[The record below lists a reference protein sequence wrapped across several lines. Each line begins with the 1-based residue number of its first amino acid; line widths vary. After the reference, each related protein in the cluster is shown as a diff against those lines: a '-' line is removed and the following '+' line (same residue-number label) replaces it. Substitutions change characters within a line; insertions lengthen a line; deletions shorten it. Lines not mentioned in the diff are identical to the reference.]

1 MRVRIANVLPKDKQK
16 VIGKIGDVIED
27 TIEVGSRMIITF
39 ADGYYLITSVVNNIE
54 YEYGRA
60 IISTQNSV
68 YYLDPID

>member
-1 MRVRIANVLPKDKQK
+1 MRIRIANVLPKDKQE

-39 ADGYYLITSVVNNIE
+39 ADGYYLITSIVNNIE

-60 IISTQNSV
+60 IISTQNSI
-68 YYLDPID
+68 YYLDPI